1 MSIRKHD
8 EKMKFSFQNKVIF
21 YGKIRKD
28 TTDVQFFMPDVLT
41 INGEERKLP
50 IKALKERATEPRQSE
65 TRRSVRAAG
74 RVRQLS
80 LRSRKEE
87 SESK

>member
-21 YGKIRKD
+21 YGKSRKD

-50 IKALKERATEPRQSE
+50 IKALKERATGTRLSE
-65 TRRSVRAAG
+65 TRRLVQAVGRA
-74 RVRQLS
+74 RQL
-80 LRSRKEE
+80 
-87 SESK
+87 

>member
-8 EKMKFSFQNKVIF
+8 KRMKFSFQNKVIF
-21 YGKIRKD
+21 YGKSRKD

-50 IKALKERATEPRQSE
+50 IKALKERATGTRLSE
-65 TRRSVRAAG
+65 TRRLVQAAG
-74 RVRQLS
+74 RARQL
-80 LRSRKEE
+80 
-87 SESK
+87 

>member
-50 IKALKERATEPRQSE
+50 IKALKERATGTRHSE
-65 TRRSVRAAG
+65 TRRSVQAAG
-74 RVRQLS
+74 RA
-80 LRSRKEE
+80 RKL
-87 SESK
+87 